1 MIGDRRKSVLGALLL
16 LALFAGVFTASWMY
30 LKPKADAKLGG
41 FGAIAL
47 SADSGIYGA
56 AWGFHDPVSAEKR
69 SLEECNRSGGG
80 NCIIK
85 ASLKGNCGSLVTSGQ
100 ARQSYVVTDG
110 DKFQAAAL
118 GLAQCQAAGAGD
130 CTVREQFCGAG
141 TDTGS
146 ADQAR

>member
-1 MIGDRRKSVLGALLL
+1 MIGDRRKNVWYVLLL
-16 LALFAGVFTASWMY
+16 LVLFGAVFAASWFY
-30 LKPKADAKLGG
+30 LKPKGETAEAPKGG

-56 AWGFHDPVSAEKR
+56 AWGFHDPASAEKR

-80 NCIIK
+80 NCVVK
-85 ASLKGNCGSLVTSGQ
+85 ARLSGNCGSLVTSGQ

-118 GLAQCQAAGAGD
+118 GLAQCQASGAGD

-141 TDTGS
+141 NT
-146 ADQAR
+146 